1 MTITNYNRINF
12 LSLILIIIFICNTV
26 FFISEKIIKYTNIDD
41 FIENYY
47 QLIFIV
53 TTSLVSL
60 SVVFLIRFT
69 SIDLNKSH
77 LKITSKKL
85 FFKRNK
91 TEIDILKEMI
101 DEIYI
106 IKRFNFFVNLFNPST
121 IVLRVKSQRKKNNVY
136 RIKLRFFSNS
146 KIKEIDSLIKKNYG

>member
-12 LSLILIIIFICNTV
+12 LSLILIIIFICNMV

-53 TTSLVSL
+53 TTSVVTL

-85 FFKRNK
+85 FFKSNK

-121 IVLRVKSQRKKNNVY
+121 IVLRIKSQRKKNNVY

>member
-53 TTSLVSL
+53 TTSIVSL

-106 IKRFNFFVNLFNPST
+106 IKRFNFFVNIFNPST
-121 IVLRVKSQRKKNNVY
+121 IVLRIKSQRKKNNVY
-136 RIKLRFFSNS
+136 RIKLRFFSIS